1 VLTTVHY
8 SVREMNVF
16 GVRVGDFRKERLM
29 YLLPRFSY
37 YEPRD
42 GDEACRLLSEMKEK
56 AKVLAGGTDVLV
68 NMKRGSLKTP
78 NVVSILRIREIRGV
92 ESKIDCICL
101 GAALL
106 VVEISESAMLHQHFP
121 ALVKAAR
128 LVGSPLIQNRA
139 TIGGNIVRASPAA
152 DLPPPLM
159 AYGARLV
166 LKSVG
171 GNREVSLDDFFVG
184 PEKTV
189 IEPTE
194 ILTSI
199 IVDKPPAH
207 TGADY
212 VKLGH
217 RNAMEC
223 AITAV
228 ASRITLDKPDG
239 VIKDAGVILSA
250 VAPKSIHARKAEEI
264 LIGEKPSEE
273 LFAKAAT
280 MASKECSPIDDIR
293 SGAEYRRCM
302 AGVLTK
308 RTLLSAWHEARGGDK

>member
-1 VLTTVHY
+1 
-8 SVREMNVF
+8 
-16 GVRVGDFRKERLM
+16 M

-37 YEPRD
+37 FEPRD
-42 GDEACRLLSEMKEK
+42 GDEVCRLLSEMKEK
-56 AKVLAGGTDVLV
+56 ATVLAGGTDVLV
-68 NMKRGSLKTP
+68 NMKRGDLKTA
-78 NVVSILRIREIRGV
+78 NVVSILRIREIQGV
-92 ESKIDCICL
+92 EARKECFRL
-101 GAALL
+101 GATLL
-106 VVEISESAMLHQHFP
+106 VVEISESAMLHQHLP

-159 AYGARLV
+159 AYGARVV
-166 LKSVG
+166 LTSVVG
-171 GNREVSLDDFFVG
+171 TREVSLDDFFVG
-184 PEKTV
+184 LGETV
-189 IEPTE
+189 IQPTE
-194 ILTSI
+194 ILSSI

-212 VKLGH
+212 IKLGH

-239 VIKDAGVILSA
+239 VIKDARVVLSA
-250 VAPKSIHARKAEEI
+250 VAPKTIHASAAEKI
-264 LIGEKPSEE
+264 LTGEKPSEE
-273 LFAKAAT
+273 LFVKAAAL
-280 MASKECSPIDDIR
+280 ASKECSPIEDIR
-293 SGAEYRRCM
+293 SGAEYRRSM
-302 AGVLTK
+302 ARVLTK